1 MIQFVLSMLVRE
13 LGIHIRGRST
23 VKIDGEPVV
32 LGNIAMSESL
42 GGNES
47 YMQGKIVLSL
57 VNIMEEAS
65 LKNANSYNISDGKP
79 LLINPPVYLNLFL
92 LFLANF
98 TKGGSA
104 TDDTDY
110 SNALMRLSQVIEF
123 FQGKNVF
130 SVQGSPEGNS
140 LQDPELQDLRI
151 KLELVSMT
159 FEQVNY
165 LWGSLGGKQIPFVLY
180 KAGIVPLQR
189 EFITERG
196 ELIQDIKNPE
206 PNPHLLQ
213 LK

>member
-130 SVQGSPEGNS
+130 SVQDSPEGNS

>member
-1 MIQFVLSMLVRE
+1 MIQLVLSMLVNQ
-13 LGIHIRGRST
+13 LSGYIRQRST

-32 LGNIAMSESL
+32 LGNIALSESL

-57 VNIMEEAS
+57 VNTIEEAS
-65 LKNANSYNISDGKP
+65 LKNANPYNISDGKP
-79 LLINPPVYLNLFL
+79 QLTNPPVYLNLFL
-92 LFLANF
+92 LILANF

-104 TDDTDY
+104 IDDTEY
-110 SNALMRLSQVIEF
+110 SNSLTRLSQVIEF

-130 SVQGSPEGNS
+130 TVQNSPDGNTV
-140 LQDPELQDLRI
+140 QDPDLQDLRI

-159 FEQVNY
+159 FEQINY

-180 KAGIVPLQR
+180 KAGIVPIQR

-196 ELIQDIKNPE
+196 ELIQDIMSDFTHVKQTP
-206 PNPHLLQ
+206 
-213 LK
+213 